1 MCLVTNLNGNTLKP
15 KNVFRINIHGNRGKS
30 CNGTSRNINVKRKKK
45 HDGICLFTT
54 NGISQNHSNG
64 KFIAMNVFCIKNIN
78 GFSSAFPLMYFNML
92 FYHFPL
98 KKTRM
103 IF

>member
-1 MCLVTNLNGNTLKP
+1 MFSGLTFMEIEENPVMVLVETLMLK
-15 KNVFRINIHGNRGKS
+15 G
-30 CNGTSRNINVKRKKK
+30 KK